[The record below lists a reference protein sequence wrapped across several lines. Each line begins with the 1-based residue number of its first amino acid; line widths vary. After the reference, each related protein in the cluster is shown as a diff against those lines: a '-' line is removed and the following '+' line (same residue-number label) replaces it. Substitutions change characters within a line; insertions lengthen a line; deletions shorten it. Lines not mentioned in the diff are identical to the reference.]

1 MKLKTLRLLPLLLAL
16 CLALAACGSG
26 DSKAGVDPAKT
37 AQALLDSGAFAG
49 ALDTMDTETACQLY
63 GIDYGDVTDGIVYGS
78 LSSGAEEIAIF
89 RMKSTDAAQAALSGL
104 EQPGGGS
111 ARRPE
116 GLHARGGGQAGR
128 GHCDPIGRL
137 RHPGGG
143 RGPGF
148 GPKNAGRTITFPSE
162 KGSGRNRPLPFL
174 FFCLYK
180 TTFPALS

>member
-16 CLALAACGSG
+16 SLALAACGSG

-104 EQPGGGS
+104 EQRVEDQRAALKDYMPEEVAKLDGAIVTQLGDS
-111 ARRPE
+111 AI
-116 GLHARGGGQAGR
+116 LVVAA
-128 GHCDPIGRL
+128 DPDL
-137 RHPGGG
+137 
-143 RGPGF
+143 
-148 GPKNAGRTITFPSE
+148 AQ
-162 KGSGRNRPLPFL
+162 
-174 FFCLYK
+174 K
-180 TTFPALS
+180 TLDAQ